1 MVLTGGPG
9 TGKTT
14 IIKAVLEIFRQVTPK
29 IVMAAPT
36 GRAAKRMSEA
46 TDWEAKTIHRLL
58 EWSPQK
64 MGFARDNENPLN
76 ADVVVIDEASMID
89 TLLMYHLL
97 KAIPQK
103 AVLILVGDVDQ
114 LPSVGAGSILK
125 DIISSGAVPVV
136 KLTEIFRQAM
146 GSLIITNAHRIN
158 RGEFPKIDTPG
169 PNQDFYFIERNE
181 PEAMLEGIL
190 ELVTKKI
197 PSRFGMHPINDIQIL
212 TPMHKGLIGT
222 ANLNAVLQEALNP
235 SQEVLTRGGRTY
247 KTGDKVMQIQNDYER
262 EVFNGDIGRIKAIDF
277 ENQFVQVDF
286 DQRTVQYDFSDLDEL
301 VLAYAV
307 SIHKSQGSEYPAVVM
322 PFHTTHYIML
332 QRNLLYTGLTR
343 AKKLAILV
351 GTKKA
356 LAIAI
361 RNDKTRK
368 RFTGL
373 SDRLKP

>member
-1 MVLTGGPG
+1 
-9 TGKTT
+9 
-14 IIKAVLEIFRQVTPK
+14 
-29 IVMAAPT
+29 
-36 GRAAKRMSEA
+36 
-46 TDWEAKTIHRLL
+46 
-58 EWSPQK
+58 
-64 MGFARDNENPLN
+64 
-76 ADVVVIDEASMID
+76 
-89 TLLMYHLL
+89 MYHLL
-97 KAIPQK
+97 KAIPPS

-125 DIISSGAVPVV
+125 DIISSGTVPVV

-169 PNQDFYFIERNE
+169 PSQDFYFIERKE

-222 ANLNAVLQEALNP
+222 GNLNAVLQEALNP

-262 EVFNGDIGRIKAIDF
+262 EVFNGDIGRIKAIDL
-277 ENQFVQVDF
+277 ENQLVLVDF
-286 DQRTVQYDFSDLDEL
+286 DERTVQYDFSDLDEL

-322 PFHTTHYIML
+322 PFHTSHYIML

-356 LAIAI
+356 VAIAVK
-361 RNDKTRK
+361 NDKTRK

-373 SDRLKP
+373 ENKLRA